1 MKRSLR
7 ICATML
13 AVLLLIGGAGGFS
26 STVSVRAAD
35 NGALRTWAGT
45 PIVHHV
51 GGYDTAVRTLHTLV
65 YDFLAPDIGSYAS
78 DANFA
83 YTGTPVLKDARLT
96 VPDGKTAAIGSGV
109 FLGDDYALEKG
120 YVSFDLCLKNGA
132 VTLGLR
138 NAKKA
143 TVPTNRGVWFRF
155 DNAGFVTVTEKT
167 SGLAVQVPFTTD
179 LSSGAKTMTA

>member
-78 DANFA
+78 DSNFA

-109 FLGDDYALEKG
+109 FLGDDYALRK
-120 YVSFDLCLKNGA
+120 YL
-132 VTLGLR
+132 
-138 NAKKA
+138 
-143 TVPTNRGVWFRF
+143 
-155 DNAGFVTVTEKT
+155 
-167 SGLAVQVPFTTD
+167 
-179 LSSGAKTMTA
+179 

>member
-96 VPDGKTAAIGSGV
+96 VPDGKTM
-109 FLGDDYALEKG
+109 LGIQLLLKEQRGDMKALEARLEG
-120 YVSFDLCLKNGA
+120 IESGMVGLKNQIDMLIQHHLEGS
-132 VTLGLR
+132 
-138 NAKKA
+138 K
-143 TVPTNRGVWFRF
+143 
-155 DNAGFVTVTEKT
+155 
-167 SGLAVQVPFTTD
+167 
-179 LSSGAKTMTA
+179 

>member
-78 DANFA
+78 DSLSAPA
-83 YTGTPVLKDARLT
+83 SSSAMITHWRRGTYPLICA
-96 VPDGKTAAIGSGV
+96 
-109 FLGDDYALEKG
+109 
-120 YVSFDLCLKNGA
+120 
-132 VTLGLR
+132 
-138 NAKKA
+138 
-143 TVPTNRGVWFRF
+143 
-155 DNAGFVTVTEKT
+155 
-167 SGLAVQVPFTTD
+167 
-179 LSSGAKTMTA
+179 

>member
-7 ICATML
+7 ICAAML

-65 YDFLAPDIGSYAS
+65 YDFLAPDI
-78 DANFA
+78 F
-83 YTGTPVLKDARLT
+83 
-96 VPDGKTAAIGSGV
+96 
-109 FLGDDYALEKG
+109 
-120 YVSFDLCLKNGA
+120 
-132 VTLGLR
+132 
-138 NAKKA
+138 
-143 TVPTNRGVWFRF
+143 
-155 DNAGFVTVTEKT
+155 
-167 SGLAVQVPFTTD
+167 
-179 LSSGAKTMTA
+179 